1 MFDKTRI
8 PTETP
13 LQINEAL
20 KRSEIVLIDVR
31 EPAEYASERIHGAM
45 LFPLSTFDPKA
56 LPDATGKELVLQ
68 CGSGKRSETAYDKSV
83 KAGVAIRSH
92 MAGGISA
99 WKAAGLPTV
108 TVDPA
113 TGAVVDRS

>member
-1 MFDKTRI
+1 MFGKTKV

-13 LQINEAL
+13 QQIHDAMV
-20 KRSEIVLIDVR
+20 RGEIILIDVR
-31 EPAEYASERIHGAM
+31 EPAEYAAERIHGAM
-45 LFPLSTFDPKA
+45 LFPLSTFDPQA
-56 LPDATGKELVLQ
+56 LPDAVGKALVFQ
-68 CGSGKRSETAYDKSV
+68 CGSGKRSETAYDKATR
-83 KAGVAIRSH
+83 AGVSVRAH
-92 MAGGISA
+92 MAGGIGA